1 MASHPTH
8 DKLIDAALR
17 LAAERPLAT
26 IPVEDIV
33 REAGVAKGTFYVHFA
48 DRGAFLA
55 AVTRRVNHGLM
66 RATVDVVGTMPP
78 GAERLAAGA
87 VAYLDASLAQVA
99 AKSTLLESRF
109 EPAVAIEAARC
120 KGDSATVMQ
129 GDVEALGIPD
139 PTTTAR
145 LLAALVAETALIEL
159 ERGGA
164 DPSARAAL
172 LALLPHTEITART
185 PDLV

>member
-8 DKLIDAALR
+8 DKLIDAALL
-17 LAAERPLAT
+17 LAGDRPLAT
-26 IPVEDIV
+26 IPVEDIA

-55 AVTRRVNHGLM
+55 AVARRVHRRLV
-66 RATVDVVGTMPP
+66 RATVDAVGTMPP

-87 VAYLDASLAQVA
+87 IAYLDASLAQVG

-120 KGDSATVMQ
+120 KGDAAMVML
-129 GDVEALGIPD
+129 GDVEALGMPD
-139 PTTTAR
+139 PMTTAR
-145 LLAALVAETALIEL
+145 LFAALVAEAALIEL
-159 ERGGA
+159 ESGGA

-172 LALLPHTEITART
+172 LALLPHADTTVRT